1 MRMKGLRFEWIG
13 NRHYSVV
20 LYFGESFVPV
30 EDDHLRLLAKE
41 WEAPPKQFLERVIER
56 IGGNPYLKERI
67 RAAADAGDP
76 QGQIPAMQAFL
87 HKLKI

>member
-1 MRMKGLRFEWIG
+1 MKGLRFEWIG

-30 EDDHLRLLAKE
+30 EDDRLRFLAKE
-41 WEAPPKQFLERVIER
+41 REAPPEQFLERVIEQ
-56 IGGNPYLKERI
+56 IGRNPYLKEKI
-67 RAAADAGDP
+67 RAAADAGDLRS
-76 QGQIPAMQAFL
+76 QIPALQAFL

>member
-1 MRMKGLRFEWIG
+1 MKGLRFEWIG

-30 EDDHLRLLAKE
+30 EDDRLRLLAKE
-41 WEAPPKQFLERVIER
+41 WKAPPDQFLERVIQR
-56 IGGNPYLKERI
+56 VGSNPYLKEKI